1 MMTIASGLI
10 TFPWHLG
17 YECLKQILFKFPLTI
32 QENGIQRSVNRNE
45 TNYWLY
51 ASYLPGMCIKSAIQP
66 LSNKIQLRNDL
77 IVAEGLN
84 IGFCASIGVH
94 AIKSSQ
100 ITLLLAPGFYN
111 TDKHSCLFIMKHELH
126 HILFNDPLLMKL
138 VPMICQLALCIFG
151 IIYLSPL
158 ASIATVFSTTFIINV
173 LFSRFREEKA
183 DDFAIAH
190 STDDELRGAR
200 RFFHAVLHSNFN
212 EEDSIYK
219 HFSYDDQ
226 GESIWD
232 FWHPSLSSRIAKVE
246 KALKDRHQPL
256 HGDMESTKQRD
267 LNFLLQMHK
276 RKIYSAL
283 NERCFF

>member
-10 TFPWHLG
+10 TFPWYLG
-17 YECLKQILFKFPLTI
+17 YECLKQIFFKFPLLI
-32 QENGIQRSVNRNE
+32 QENGMQRSVNRHDS
-45 TNYWLY
+45 NYWLY
-51 ASYLPGMCIKSAIQP
+51 ASHLPGMGIKSAIQS
-66 LSNKIQLRNDL
+66 LVHKFQLRDDL
-77 IVAEGLN
+77 IVTEGLN

-126 HILFNDPLLMKL
+126 HILFNDPLMMKL
-138 VPMICQLALCIFG
+138 VPLICQLALCIFG
-151 IIYLSPL
+151 MIYLSPI
-158 ASIATVFSTTFIINV
+158 ASIIVVFPISFIVNV
-173 LFSRFREEKA
+173 IFSRFREERA

-219 HFSYDDQ
+219 RFSYDDQ

-232 FWHPSLSSRIAKVE
+232 FWHPSLLSRIFKVE
-246 KALKDRHQPL
+246 KALKDRHQSL
-256 HGDMESTKQRD
+256 YGDMESTRQRD

-276 RKIYSAL
+276 RKIYDAIIQ
-283 NERCFF
+283 NRF

>member
-17 YECLKQILFKFPLTI
+17 YECLKQIFFKFPLNV
-32 QENGIQRSVNRNE
+32 QVNGIPKSVNRNE
-45 TNYWLY
+45 NNYWLY
-51 ASYLPGMCIKSAIQP
+51 ASYLPGMGLKSAIQS
-66 LSNKIQLRNDL
+66 LSNKLQLRNDL
-77 IVAEGLN
+77 IVTEGLN

-126 HILFNDPLLMKL
+126 HILSNDPLMMKL

-151 IIYLSPL
+151 MIYLAPL
-158 ASIATVFSTTFIINV
+158 LSIATVFPITFIVNV
-173 LFSRFREEKA
+173 LFSRFREERA

-190 STDDELRGAR
+190 STNEELRGAR
-200 RFFHAVLHSNFN
+200 RFFHAVLHSNYN
-212 EEDSIYK
+212 EEDSLYK
-219 HFSYDDQ
+219 RFSYDDK

-232 FWHPSLSSRIAKVE
+232 FWHPSLLSRISKVE
-246 KALKDRHQPL
+246 KALKERHQPL
-256 HGDMESTKQRD
+256 YGDMESIRQRD
-267 LNFLLQMHK
+267 LNFLLKMHK
-276 RKIYSAL
+276 RKVYEAL
-283 NERCFF
+283 NL